1 MTDRP
6 VGFSLSPVVGK
17 NETAAVAK
25 YERGNI
31 TVWIDDGTFHGRH
44 DIWNA
49 HQSMPRGDVIHHPR
63 SPSTW
68 LLVCVHCP
76 ARYVGGHW
84 SIAMAVCQPRVKWH
98 RIGRNHN
105 SGDFS
110 VMGEMYNISY
120 PCKYRQFI
128 ITGRYTVKN
137 DTSNVVLIDL
147 VCRPISL
154 LTLSCLSWLSFVS
167 SSKTTSIVI
176 TLTSLSTDSFISIDH
191 ILPRHIALCQQL
203 KHSTTL
209 HISNQSLALVI
220 LTIDFVYSIGY
231 VSFCFIS
238 SRFITHSVL
247 LHYRPQY
254 HPFSQSLQFVV
265 SQL

>member
-1 MTDRP
+1 
-6 VGFSLSPVVGK
+6 
-17 NETAAVAK
+17 
-25 YERGNI
+25 
-31 TVWIDDGTFHGRH
+31 
-44 DIWNA
+44 
-49 HQSMPRGDVIHHPR
+49 MPRGDVIHHPR

-203 KHSTTL
+203 KHPTPCIPHIKPVTCFSNFNDRFRLLYRLRVFLLHFIAIHHSFSVASLSTA
-209 HISNQSLALVI
+209 ISSF
-220 LTIDFVYSIGY
+220 LTISSIC
-231 VSFCFIS
+231 SIS
-238 SRFITHSVL
+238 IIAKLTIN
-247 LHYRPQY
+247 Y
-254 HPFSQSLQFVV
+254 
-265 SQL
+265 